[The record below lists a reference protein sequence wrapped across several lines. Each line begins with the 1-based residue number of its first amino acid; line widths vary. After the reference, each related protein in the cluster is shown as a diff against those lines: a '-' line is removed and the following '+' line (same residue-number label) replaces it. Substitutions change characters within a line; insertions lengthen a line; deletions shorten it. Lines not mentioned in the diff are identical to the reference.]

1 MNLLDLILLV
11 PIVWLCIRGF
21 SKGLIIELASLIG
34 LVLGILAAYYFSGYV
49 RDFLQDYFSFK
60 ETTLRVIAYVV
71 TFLAVILVVYLI
83 GKIIE
88 KFVDLIALG
97 FVNKILGAVFGLA
110 KGIVLVSILL
120 FIIEKTDPGE
130 KIIKPQVKE
139 KSMFYQPVMQLI
151 HFILTD
157 QLLIAATPGSSFPS
171 IYSSIAPPPVET

>member
-1 MNLLDLILLV
+1 MNLLDFILLV
-11 PIVWLCIRGF
+11 PVVWLCIRGF

-34 LVLGILAAYYFSGYV
+34 LILGILAAYYFSGYV
-49 RDFLQDYFSFK
+49 RDFLKDYFSFK
-60 ETTLRVIAYVV
+60 ENTLRIIAYIV

-88 KFVDLIALG
+88 KFIDIVAMGWL
-97 FVNKILGAVFGLA
+97 NKILGAVFGLA

-139 KSMFYQPVMQLI
+139 KSMFYRPVMEVV
-151 HFILTD
+151 HW
-157 QLLIAATPGSSFPS
+157 AVPKA
-171 IYSSIAPPPVET
+171 

>member
-1 MNLLDLILLV
+1 MNLLDFILLV
-11 PIVWLCIRGF
+11 PVVWLCIRGF

-34 LVLGILAAYYFSGYV
+34 LILGILAAYYFSGYV
-49 RDFLQDYFSFK
+49 RDFLKDYFSFK
-60 ETTLRVIAYVV
+60 ENTLRIIAYIV

-88 KFVDLIALG
+88 KFIDIVAMGWL
-97 FVNKILGAVFGLA
+97 NKILGAVFGLA

-139 KSMFYQPVMQLI
+139 KSMFYQPVMEVV
-151 HFILTD
+151 HW
-157 QLLIAATPGSSFPS
+157 AVPKA
-171 IYSSIAPPPVET
+171 

>member
-1 MNLLDLILLV
+1 MNLLDFILLV
-11 PIVWLCIRGF
+11 PVVWICIRGF

-34 LVLGILAAYYFSGYV
+34 LILGILAAYYFSGYV
-49 RDFLQDYFSFK
+49 RDFLKDYFSFK
-60 ETTLRVIAYVV
+60 ENTLRIIAYIV

-88 KFVDLIALG
+88 KFIDIVAMGWL
-97 FVNKILGAVFGLA
+97 NKILGAVFGLA

-139 KSMFYQPVMQLI
+139 KSMFYQPVMEVV
-151 HFILTD
+151 HW
-157 QLLIAATPGSSFPS
+157 AVPKA
-171 IYSSIAPPPVET
+171 